1 MVAHRR
7 LRRIAHR
14 RLRLGDKLPLLYQA
28 YIPTVT
34 CDIMYE
40 WARGAVGD

>member
-7 LRRIAHR
+7 LRRVAHR
-14 RLRLGDKLPLLYQA
+14 KLPLLYQA